1 MPWMADVKSES
12 KLASDECATEGEQR
26 SRCKTSSALNDDL
39 SKSSASCEPSWLNLL
54 TALERS
60 SQRSAQAWSSQA
72 LARGTVELQGE

>member
-60 SQRSAQAWSSQA
+60 SQRSAQSWSSQA